1 MSQTSVSSTLANLRA
16 LKQVSYDPFNNGS
29 LLSAGSQNPGTSIWA
44 KGIFEKEY
52 LTIDSSPYVNQY
64 KVNESV
70 EDLLA
75 LSTAWFR
82 YRKARSLTPLPMIES
97 LLDENLFK
105 FIQEEDRVKANEIRD
120 YYAKKFVVLA
130 LKDVKLTKFR
140 EDMKKF
146 IHSDGKL
153 FINDMLPL
161 VFRLPE
167 FYEYDTAFADMMRDL
182 TPRPIDRNLVRT
194 EAHTLRPLRKFDVK
208 RKHHFKHEYWFK
220 DEQDRAV
227 LIILEHIN
235 SCKSLF
241 EREFKK
247 ESIDMR
253 ITGFACTQDDLA
265 YFKVNKWEVD

>member
-16 LKQVSYDPFNNGS
+16 LKQVSHYPINGS

-44 KGIFEKEY
+44 KDIFEKEY
-52 LTIDSSPYVNQY
+52 LTIDSSPYVKQY
-64 KVNESV
+64 KVNESA

-75 LSTAWFR
+75 LSVAWFR
-82 YRKARSLTPLPMIES
+82 LRKNRTLTPYPMIES

-105 FIQEEDRVKANEIRD
+105 FIQEEDRIKANEIRD

-220 DEQDRAV
+220 DEQDHAV
-227 LIILEHIN
+227 LIMLEHIN

-265 YFKVNKWEVD
+265 YFKVNKWEVE